1 MIYNYEQ
8 LTAKSLPPDINM
20 PPGLAAD
27 VKYVFSVTYTDP
39 DAMELDGL
47 AKVTSDVVLREGKN
61 LAAYPP
67 VQGDLGLR
75 EFIAHE
81 LENKRGAKVSVDN
94 IFLSSGAGG
103 ACQVFV
109 DAFIDDG
116 DYILMDQ
123 FCYHGSLNM
132 FLKKGAQIIHS
143 EMDEFG
149 LIPEKVEENIKI
161 LIDQGTKPKM
171 IYTISVYH
179 NPTGIT
185 LSYERR
191 RHLIEI
197 SKNYGVPILENESY
211 ADFRIDGPD
220 LPQSMIGMDHDGG
233 VMHISA
239 FTKLM
244 GCGLRLGFGVFP
256 EQARPP
262 LEIIKYGVS
271 PSHLTSMVVHEYL
284 KTHKTQYVSNVEKSL
299 QLKRDAMLQSLGE
312 YFPPSC
318 SWSEPNGGM
327 MIWVNLPEGTDTWN
341 ALDRAVERG
350 VKYNP
355 GPIFRSDR
363 EARNQLR
370 LTFSHNSPEE
380 IKEGIAI
387 LADVFEKEGFFNE

>member
-197 SKNYGVPILENESY
+197 SKKYGVPQVLE
-211 ADFRIDGPD
+211 
-220 LPQSMIGMDHDGG
+220 
-233 VMHISA
+233 
-239 FTKLM
+239 
-244 GCGLRLGFGVFP
+244 
-256 EQARPP
+256 
-262 LEIIKYGVS
+262 
-271 PSHLTSMVVHEYL
+271 
-284 KTHKTQYVSNVEKSL
+284 
-299 QLKRDAMLQSLGE
+299 
-312 YFPPSC
+312 
-318 SWSEPNGGM
+318 
-327 MIWVNLPEGTDTWN
+327 
-341 ALDRAVERG
+341 
-350 VKYNP
+350 
-355 GPIFRSDR
+355 
-363 EARNQLR
+363 
-370 LTFSHNSPEE
+370 
-380 IKEGIAI
+380 
-387 LADVFEKEGFFNE
+387 